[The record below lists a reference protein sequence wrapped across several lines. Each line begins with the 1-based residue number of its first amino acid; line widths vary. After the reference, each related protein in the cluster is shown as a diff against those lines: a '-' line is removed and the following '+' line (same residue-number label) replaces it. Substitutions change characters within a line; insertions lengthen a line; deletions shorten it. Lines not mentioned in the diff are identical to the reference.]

1 MQAVMQ
7 VTTIH
12 TRDGGQKTPH
22 NKFQRSHLHAS
33 AAAQG
38 DALWGVERSDN
49 LEDMT
54 VHKIKIKSSK
64 KCIYSQFSWIKLDIL
79 FYCIKNIFKGNNLY
93 IMKLLFKV
101 QLLDHKITSCFHS

>member
-12 TRDGGQKTPH
+12 TRDRGQKTTH

-33 AAAQG
+33 AAAQA

-54 VHKIKIKSSK
+54 VQKIKIRSFWVFLLAIVISRILLLF
-64 KCIYSQFSWIKLDIL
+64 KCI
-79 FYCIKNIFKGNNLY
+79 KGNNL
-93 IMKLLFKV
+93 
-101 QLLDHKITSCFHS
+101 

>member
-1 MQAVMQ
+1 MILIMQAVMQ

-12 TRDGGQKTPH
+12 TRDGEQKTTH

-49 LEDMT
+49 AGGYDWA
-54 VHKIKIKSSK
+54 K
-64 KCIYSQFSWIKLDIL
+64 KLI
-79 FYCIKNIFKGNNLY
+79 
-93 IMKLLFKV
+93 
-101 QLLDHKITSCFHS
+101 